1 MIETA
6 MHSRAALAVAP
17 LQDFLG
23 LDSSARMNTP
33 GVTDGNWRWR
43 FSWDMLDNGLAKE
56 INKMVQAS
64 GRLHA
69 G

>member
-1 MIETA
+1 MRTQA
-6 MHSRAALAVAP
+6 NLAIAP

-23 LDSSARMNTP
+23 LDTLARMNTP

-43 FSWDMLDNGLAKE
+43 FQWDMLNDGLAPRIK
-56 INKMVQAS
+56 KMVEES
-64 GRLHA
+64 GRQNA